1 MSTKEQMK
9 FFQQQN
15 ERRIHNIQK
24 TKGEWNIADLTKEEL
39 LERIQYDVHITM
51 GHSKSTAKYVGW
63 MLAIQ
68 VIGIVFGIVAVFTA
82 AAS

>member
-1 MSTKEQMK
+1 MSIPGQMK
-9 FFQQQN
+9 FIQQQN

-68 VIGIVFGIVAVFTA
+68 VIGIVFGIMAVFTA

>member
-1 MSTKEQMK
+1 MSIPGQMK
-9 FFQQQN
+9 FIQQEN
-15 ERRIHNIQK
+15 ERRINNIQN
-24 TKGEWNIADLTKEEL
+24 TKGGWNIAELTKEEL

-51 GHSKSTAKYVGW
+51 GHSKSTANYVGW

-68 VIGIVFGIVAVFTA
+68 VIGIVFGIVAVIA

>member
-39 LERIQYDVHITM
+39 LERIQYDVHITRM
-51 GHSKSTAKYVGW
+51 HSKSTASYVGW
-63 MLAIQ
+63 MLRFKLL
-68 VIGIVFGIVAVFTA
+68 VLSLV
-82 AAS
+82 

>member
-1 MSTKEQMK
+1 MSKEMEAYNAK
-9 FFQQQN
+9 
-15 ERRIHNIQK
+15 RAKAIK
-24 TKGEWNIADLTKEEL
+24 DAKDKWNIADLTKEEL

-51 GHSKSTAKYVGW
+51 GHSKSTASYVGW

-68 VIGIVFGIVAVFTA
+68 VIGIVFGIVAVIA